1 MVPSQSGWKNNRLGL
16 VEEILRPNPNIFQRI
31 LLYFFMQK
39 PVTAVIA
46 PILHKVDGFF
56 WKISGGRLFFS
67 SKLIGIPAFRITAIG
82 AKSKQP
88 RALVLYGFSE
98 DEKIALIASN
108 FGQAHNPSWYYN
120 LKANPRCQVEWKGG
134 SHEYIAR
141 ESQGEERE
149 KYWEMA
155 VSYYKGYEL
164 YAIRAAHRR
173 IPVMILE
180 PLK

>member
-1 MVPSQSGWKNNRLGL
+1 LHP
-16 VEEILRPNPNIFQRI
+16 RPNIIQRI
-31 LLYFFMQK
+31 LLSLFMQQS
-39 PVTAVIA
+39 VTAAVA
-46 PILHKVDGFF
+46 PILHRIDGFF

-67 SKLIGIPAFRITAIG
+67 SWLVGIPAFQFTSIG

-88 RALVLYGFSE
+88 RTLVIYGFYE
-98 DEKIALIASN
+98 DENIALIASN
-108 FGQAHNPSWYYN
+108 FGQARNPSWYYN
-120 LKANPRCQVEWKGG
+120 LKANPKCQVEWKGA

-141 ESQGEERE
+141 EAQGEERE
-149 KYWEMA
+149 KYWNMA

-180 PLK
+180 PVK

>member
-1 MVPSQSGWKNNRLGL
+1 
-16 VEEILRPNPNIFQRI
+16 
-31 LLYFFMQK
+31 MQK
-39 PVTAVIA
+39 PVTAAIA
-46 PILHKVDGFF
+46 PILHRVDGFF

-67 SKLIGIPAFRITAIG
+67 STLVGIPSIRITTIG

-88 RALVLYGFSE
+88 RTLTLYGFSE

-120 LKANPRCQVEWKGG
+120 LKANPQCQVEWKGA
-134 SHEYIAR
+134 SREYIAH
-141 ESQGEERE
+141 EAAGEERE
-149 KYWEMA
+149 KYWNMA

-164 YAIRAAHRR
+164 YKIRAAHRQ

-180 PLK
+180 PAK

>member
-1 MVPSQSGWKNNRLGL
+1 LA
-16 VEEILRPNPNIFQRI
+16 EEILRPAPNIFQRI
-31 LLYFFMQK
+31 LLYFFMQR
-39 PVTAVIA
+39 PITASIT
-46 PILHKVDGFF
+46 PILHRVDGFF

-67 SKLIGIPAFRITAIG
+67 SKLVGIPAFRITSIG

-88 RALVLYGFSE
+88 RNLVLYGFSE

-108 FGQAHNPSWYYN
+108 FGRPHNPSWYYN
-120 LKANPRCQVEWKGG
+120 LKANPQCQVEWKGA

-149 KYWEMA
+149 KYWNMA
-155 VSYYKGYEL
+155 VSYYKGYAL
-164 YAIRAAHRR
+164 YQIRAAHRR

-180 PLK
+180 PSK

>member
-1 MVPSQSGWKNNRLGL
+1 V
-16 VEEILRPNPNIFQRI
+16 VEILYPRPNIFQRI

-56 WKISGGRLFFS
+56 WKITNGRLFFS
-67 SKLIGIPAFRITAIG
+67 SMLVGVPSIRITTIG

-88 RALVLYGFSE
+88 RTLVLYGFGE
-98 DEKIALIASN
+98 DEKMALIASN
-108 FGQAHNPSWYYN
+108 FGRAHNPSWYYN
-120 LKANPRCQVEWKGG
+120 LKANPQCQVEWKGA
-134 SHEYIAR
+134 SYEYIAR

-149 KYWEMA
+149 KYWDMA

-164 YAIRAAHRR
+164 YRIRAAHRR

>member
-1 MVPSQSGWKNNRLGL
+1 M
-16 VEEILRPNPNIFQRI
+16 FQRG
-31 LLYFFMQK
+31 LLRFFMQK
-39 PVTAVIA
+39 PVTA
-46 PILHKVDGFF
+46 ILIPLLHRLDGFF

-67 SKLIGIPAFRITAIG
+67 SKLVGIPAFRITSIG

-88 RALVLYGFSE
+88 RTLVLYGFSE
-98 DEKIALIASN
+98 NEKIALIASN

-120 LKANPRCQVEWKGG
+120 LKANPKCQVQWKGT
-134 SHEYIAR
+134 SREYIAR

-149 KYWEMA
+149 KYWNIA

-164 YAIRAAHRR
+164 YAIRAVHRQ

-180 PLK
+180 PSK